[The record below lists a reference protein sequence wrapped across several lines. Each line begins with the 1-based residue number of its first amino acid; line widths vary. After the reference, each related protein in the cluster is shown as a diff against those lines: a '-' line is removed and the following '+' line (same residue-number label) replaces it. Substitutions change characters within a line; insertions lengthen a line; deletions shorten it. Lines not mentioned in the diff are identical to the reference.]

1 MTRTPGTLTTLLS
14 GLLLAGAAL
23 AGQPVNI
30 NAASAETIADALDGV
45 GLSKARA
52 IVAYRDAHGPFQH
65 ADQLV
70 DVKGIGLSTVDKNR
84 DNIRLDG
91 DKQVAKRK

>member
-1 MTRTPGTLTTLLS
+1 MKHLRQRIAILASALTLS
-14 GLLLAGAAL
+14 IAAI

-30 NAASAETIADALDGV
+30 NSANAETLSESLDGV

-52 IVAYRDAHGPFQH
+52 IVAYRDQNGPFQH

-70 DVKGIGLSTVDKNR
+70 NVKGIGIATVDKNR
-84 DNIRLDG
+84 DYILLSA
-91 DKQVAKRK
+91 DKKMAKQ